1 MCWYSESTMAQ
12 TQSYKMVWSAD
23 KGNGT
28 YVNPVINGD
37 FPDID
42 VARKGDTYYMVST
55 TMYHFPGATILKSKD
70 LVNWEYCA
78 NPLKQILDNDAY
90 SLMNGKHHYSQG
102 MWASSLTYHDGKF
115 YLYFPCSTWSEDSQ
129 SILLTAEDPEGEWK
143 LTRLPEAYH
152 DPGWLFDDGENGDG
166 YLYVACG
173 INDIYVNKFNAKT
186 LKKISSA
193 KAISGNR

>member
-1 MCWYSESTMAQ
+1 
-12 TQSYKMVWSAD
+12 MVWSAD

-102 MWASSLTYHDGKF
+102 MWASSLT
-115 YLYFPCSTWSEDSQ
+115 
-129 SILLTAEDPEGEWK
+129 
-143 LTRLPEAYH
+143 
-152 DPGWLFDDGENGDG
+152 
-166 YLYVACG
+166 
-173 INDIYVNKFNAKT
+173 
-186 LKKISSA
+186 
-193 KAISGNR
+193 